1 MKLWL
6 KIMGISIVSLLVII
20 LIVIGLGFKYQ
31 NMDFIFIAGLG
42 LLPLSVILSIIFMF
56 KYKNNIL
63 RNAFLLG
70 MPFIL
75 ILIFIF
81 EISGLR
87 TVIIYI
93 TILFLIYFVTVNLV
107 VHFLRYDL
115 NLIIAIFLLIIG
127 LYFKRLHLAGG
138 GIILTL
144 ASIIIATFLILIAV
158 KAFKIKNN
166 RYLSILMFSC
176 STILAFM
183 FIAFLLKMQH
193 MPGGGVLLIISVPL
207 FIIATLIILLTLPG
221 SNFIEWTR
229 QQKKILLRGLLIPWL
244 FLLYILA
251 STTLIPPYNTFKPF
265 FFLESQDTEVYF
277 NMKDYEIENRN
288 RLE

>member
-6 KIMGISIVSLLVII
+6 KILGISIVSLLVTFIAFS
-20 LIVIGLGFKYQ
+20 GFAIKYQ
-31 NMDFIFIAGLG
+31 NNVLFVVAGVG
-42 LLPLSVILSIIFMF
+42 LMPLSGILTIVFMF

-70 MPFIL
+70 MPFCL
-75 ILIFIF
+75 ILGFLI

-93 TILFLIYFVTVNLV
+93 TVLFLFYFVGVNLV
-107 VHFLRYDL
+107 IHFLRNDL

-127 LYFKRLHLAGG
+127 LYFKRWHMAGG
-138 GIILTL
+138 GIILILTSL
-144 ASIIIATFLILIAV
+144 IIATFLILIAV

-183 FIAFLLKMQH
+183 FITFMFKMQH
-193 MPGGGVLLIISVPL
+193 WPGAGYLFYNSIPV
-207 FIIATLIILLTLPG
+207 FIIAISPDCRLI
-221 SNFIEWTR
+221 
-229 QQKKILLRGLLIPWL
+229 
-244 FLLYILA
+244 
-251 STTLIPPYNTFKPF
+251 
-265 FFLESQDTEVYF
+265 
-277 NMKDYEIENRN
+277 
-288 RLE
+288 